1 VGTANVVLNLNLQLK
16 NNKQGALCIP
26 KLLKVESGVLEGKYI
41 VAQLIICAACMM
53 YLSDKSRSDM
63 SSELLCCLHLA

>member
-41 VAQLIICAACMM
+41 VA
-53 YLSDKSRSDM
+53 
-63 SSELLCCLHLA
+63 